1 MGYERTAVDRYLHL
15 KHNSI
20 MQRRKFIAA
29 AAALPFTAVAAT
41 ANNPLAEGD
50 RQLIELRT
58 YEIKFGGSGKGRLLD
73 YLLEVLAPT
82 LRRMGCPWVKVLKE
96 RGDADP
102 AKIWCMIAYPDA
114 TTYVKAQDL
123 SGNVDFR
130 TASADYDALGPEKP
144 IFNRYTSSLLL
155 AFTGM
160 PQVTDSREAALYELR
175 TYEGYSEDAT
185 RRKIAMFNDEEIPL
199 FHQTGLHPVFF
210 GDMIAGPYR
219 PSLVYML
226 HFKDMEERNANWKT
240 FVDSPEWKEMAAKPK
255 YANSVS
261 NIRKVF
267 LDPIG

>member
-1 MGYERTAVDRYLHL
+1 
-15 KHNSI
+15 

-29 AAALPFTAVAAT
+29 AAALPFTAAAASGT
-41 ANNPLAEGD
+41 TSLAEGD

-96 RGDADP
+96 RGDAEP

-114 TTYVKAQDL
+114 ATYVKTQDL

-160 PQVTDSREAALYELR
+160 PEVTDSEEASLYELR

-185 RRKIAMFNDEEIPL
+185 RRKISMFNDEEIPL
-199 FHQTGLHPVFF
+199 FHETGLHPVFF

-226 HFKDMEERNANWKT
+226 HFKDMAERNANWST
-240 FVDSPEWKEMAAKPK
+240 FANHPEWKRMVADPK
-255 YANSVS
+255 YANTVS
-261 NIRKVF
+261 NIQKVF
-267 LDPIG
+267 LEPVG